1 MNNAKRRIDLVLLP
15 IVLLAAFLNGYGIWN
30 DQYANS
36 YYTTAVGSMLRNFHN
51 FFYASLDSAGSVT
64 VDKPPIVFWIQTAFA
79 YVFGLHGWSVILPQA
94 LAGIGSVLLIYF
106 MVKPTFGLAAARIS
120 ALAMATV
127 PVVAAVSRTNNIDSM
142 LVFTLLLGSWFLFKG
157 SKQGSTWRILV
168 AFALI
173 GLAFNMKMLQAYMIL
188 PAFYLFYL
196 LAFNAKWRRKIILL
210 IGSTA
215 VLAVVSLSWA
225 VTVDSIPTDE
235 RPYIG
240 SSETNSVL
248 ELAFGYNGLSRLT
261 GQQNRSAN
269 AGMPNASDEG
279 KARGNAASQN
289 SASDQSGSGSAS
301 TGNARGNGEMGGM
314 NGMTFPGGQM
324 PNGGEMPNGRNFGG
338 GNGGGGMGGMFGTGE
353 KGPLRLFQTELS
365 GQGSW
370 LLPIVLLGCIAI
382 FAGLRRRNI
391 TDKHKEALFWLAWLL
406 PVAAFFSVAGFF
418 HQYYLIMLAPPV
430 AALTGAGFAAMWTA
444 YRERNGWQAWL
455 LPLSVLLT
463 TIFGWYIMQVYNETI
478 GAGWSISE
486 LIAGI
491 LITIILIVMLNR
503 SHPWKQGLIIAG
515 FIVMLIGPTYWAFT
529 PITYGGNSMIPAAG
543 PTGSNG
549 MFGGMGMAMG
559 DRQGDRNGGG
569 MGMAQPNTSNDTDTD
584 QAFSSSDETDPN
596 NAGMGTPPNS
606 GGNMNGG
613 GGMPTT
619 GGRGGAGN
627 RNEEVDTTT
636 LNYLREHNTGETYL
650 FATTDYNQ
658 AAPYIIDENEAV
670 ITLGGFSGSDPV
682 YSTEK
687 LEQLVKSGQVKYFMV
702 GGMGGRGGSSDI
714 GDWIKQHGT
723 EIPTSEWK
731 TGTDSGSGFGG
742 QTTLYEVKL

>member
-1 MNNAKRRIDLVLLP
+1 MNNTKRRMDLVLLP

-36 YYTTAVGSMLRNFHN
+36 YYTTAVGSMLSNFHN

-64 VDKPPIVFWIQTAFA
+64 VDKPPVVFWIQTAFA
-79 YVFGLHGWSVILPQA
+79 YVFGLHGWSVILPQV

-106 MVKPTFGLAAARIS
+106 MVKPTYGLAAARIS

-157 SKQGSTWRILV
+157 SKQGSAWRILV
-168 AFALI
+168 SFGFI

-196 LAFNAKWRRKIILL
+196 LAFQAKWRRKIILL
-210 IGSTA
+210 ICSTA

-225 VTVDSIPTDE
+225 VTVDSIPEDE

-240 SSETNSVL
+240 SSETNSVM

-261 GQQNRSAN
+261 GQQNTAGN
-269 AGMPNASDEG
+269 AGMPNAAG
-279 KARGNAASQN
+279 QGNNRGNRGDST
-289 SASDQSGSGSAS
+289 SAPNQMGSGAPG
-301 TGNARGNGEMGGM
+301 TGQDVNAPDNDNMNGSNGMNAMGGM
-314 NGMTFPGGQM
+314 NGPNANFPNGQM
-324 PNGGEMPNGRNFGG
+324 PNDMEMPKGRNFG

-365 GQGSW
+365 GQASW
-370 LLPIVLLGCIAI
+370 LLPVVLLGCIAI

-391 TDKHKEALFWLAWLL
+391 TNKHKEALFWLAWLI

-418 HQYYLIMLAPPV
+418 HQYYLIMLAPPI
-430 AALTGAGFAAMWTA
+430 AALTGAGYVAMWKL
-444 YRERNGWQAWL
+444 YRERMGWQAWL
-455 LPLSVLLT
+455 LPVSVLLT
-463 TIFGWYIMQVYNETI
+463 TLFGWYIMQVYNDTI

-491 LITIILIVMLNR
+491 LVTVILVVMLHR
-503 SHPWKQGLIIAG
+503 THRWKQGFIIAG
-515 FIVMLIGPTYWAFT
+515 FVVMLIGPIYWAFT

-549 MFGGMGMAMG
+549 MFGGA
-559 DRQGDRNGGG
+559 G
-569 MGMAQPNTSNDTDTD
+569 MGMPMGNG
-584 QAFSSSDETDPN
+584 
-596 NAGMGTPPNS
+596 AGVTE
-606 GGNMNGG
+606 
-613 GGMPTT
+613 MPST
-619 GGRGGAGN
+619 GGRGGMGN
-627 RNEEVDTTT
+627 RNEEVDTAT
-636 LNYLREHNTGETYL
+636 LNYLKEHNTGETYL

-658 AAPYIIDENEAV
+658 AAPYIIDEKASV

-682 YSTEK
+682 YTTEE

-702 GGMGGRGGSSDI
+702 GGMGGRGGNSDI
-714 GDWIKQHGT
+714 SDWIKEHGT
-723 EIPTSEWK
+723 EIPSSEWQ
-731 TGTDSGSGFGG
+731 TGTDSGSTDSGAAGNRAGFGFGG

>member
-1 MNNAKRRIDLVLLP
+1 MDLVLLP

-64 VDKPPIVFWIQTAFA
+64 VDKPPVVFWIQTVFA

-106 MVKPTFGLAAARIS
+106 MVKPTFGLGAARIS

-127 PVVAAVSRTNNIDSM
+127 PVVAGVSRTNNIDSM

-196 LAFNAKWRRKIILL
+196 LTFNAKWRRKIILL

-225 VTVDSIPTDE
+225 VTVDSISADE

-269 AGMPNASDEG
+269 AGMPYASSEG
-279 KARGNAASQN
+279 NFRGNFNSQG
-289 SASDQSGSGSAS
+289 SGTDQSGSGSAP
-301 TGNARGNGEMGGM
+301 TGNLPGNGEMGGM

-324 PNGGEMPNGRNFGG
+324 PNGGEMPNGRNFRA
-338 GNGGGGMGGMFGTGE
+338 GNGGGMGGMFGTGE

-365 GQGSW
+365 GQASW
-370 LLPIVLLGCIAI
+370 LLPTVLLGCIAI

-430 AALTGAGFAAMWTA
+430 VALTGAGFAAMWTA

-463 TIFGWYIMQVYNETI
+463 TIFGWYIMQVYNDTI

-491 LITIILIVMLNR
+491 LITVILIVMLNR

-515 FIVMLIGPTYWAFT
+515 FMVMLIGPTYWAFT

-549 MFGGMGMAMG
+549 MFGGMG
-559 DRQGDRNGGG
+559 
-569 MGMAQPNTSNDTDTD
+569 
-584 QAFSSSDETDPN
+584 
-596 NAGMGTPPNS
+596 TPPNS
-606 GGNMNGG
+606 GGSMNGG

-682 YSTEK
+682 YTTEK

-714 GDWIKQHGT
+714 GDWIKEHGT

-731 TGTDSGSGFGG
+731 TGTNSGPGFGG